1 QDEDRLQALLDKAKG
16 KEGINPVRKKL
27 RKAIKALA
35 NELVANGCQDT
46 RKLNAVLQG
55 ARGKPGLDKTRKM
68 LKKSIK
74 GLPMKSNK
82 NDNYSFLHGD
92 NDDNGG
98 GRANNNNN
106 RGKKG
111 FDLLASSRAV
121 DKQLSRQL
129 KGWPAGHEKSRAKVD
144 VLRDATNNYR
154 TVTVRGVP
162 KNVSHAVRLLCQVIG
177 NSVVVG
183 EVEKPPPAASA
194 TKPRVRF
201 AVGGGHGDGGSD
213 GGSDSGDGGGSGV
226 MTKTRAPIN
235 HRNTTAA
242 AWTTTD
248 TTITNNN
255 NADNNNNNITNT
267 CGHDTMTAAD
277 MTMDT
282 YPAPTERPSVGAAN
296 NDVANPSA
304 PSVGGAC
311 AATDPATAGAS
322 AAPAPAGT
330 GGGDYEAVA
339 AAGKH
344 GTFFEGNDVPPR
356 STLSNNPGMQD
367 TMDMVERLHAAGR
380 GGQETH
386 WQPHRQHAAPPV
398 EAAAPA
404 TPGVV
409 DRSNGFSTPGRPGFA
424 TVGDSFPAH
433 PQYPMATAPPAAH
446 PADIPNV
453 GNGVGHA
460 NTAHAG
466 YFPAFDGGGAI
477 GAPGFSDLGGVAA
490 PGTVGV
496 GGSIDG
502 IGAGAPPGFSR
513 GRLGSINALPVPTEA
528 GHSDASAM

>member
-1 QDEDRLQALLDKAKG
+1 MSIGPNGGKGVSRSSSSSSSSSSSGNGGGGAGAGGGVHDEL
-16 KEGINPVRKKL
+16 
-27 RKAIKALA
+27 IKQA

-46 RKLNAVLQG
+46 RKLNAVLQR

-74 GLPMKSNK
+74 EITTYRQNRQATTMAAEMTMTGRTSRANPKSGLPMKSNK
-82 NDNYSFLHGD
+82 NDNYSFHHGD
-92 NDDNGG
+92 NEDNGG
-98 GRANNNNN
+98 GRANNNNNN

-121 DKQLSRQL
+121 DKQLNRQL
-129 KGWPAGHEKSRAKVD
+129 KGWPAGHVRQLLRCRTGLSTRLLGNHGATLNTIVEKSRAKVD

-194 TKPRVRF
+194 AKPRVCF

-213 GGSDSGDGGGSGV
+213 GGSDSGDGGGFGV

-235 HRNTTAA
+235 HRITTAA

-255 NADNNNNNITNT
+255 NADHNNINIASI
-267 CGHDTMTAAD
+267 CGHDTMTSNIGNATLTAAG
-277 MTMDT
+277 MTKDT
-282 YPAPTERPSVGAAN
+282 YPAPTERPSVRAAN

-339 AAGKH
+339 GAGKH

-356 STLSNNPGMQD
+356 STLSNNPGIQD

-386 WQPHRQHAAPPV
+386 CQPHRQHAAP
-398 EAAAPA
+398 
-404 TPGVV
+404 
-409 DRSNGFSTPGRPGFA
+409 
-424 TVGDSFPAH
+424 
-433 PQYPMATAPPAAH
+433 
-446 PADIPNV
+446 
-453 GNGVGHA
+453 
-460 NTAHAG
+460 
-466 YFPAFDGGGAI
+466 
-477 GAPGFSDLGGVAA
+477 
-490 PGTVGV
+490 
-496 GGSIDG
+496 
-502 IGAGAPPGFSR
+502 
-513 GRLGSINALPVPTEA
+513 
-528 GHSDASAM
+528 